1 MSQILL
7 LEPDK
12 ILAKTY
18 STALESAGHIVEY
31 CVSAQTAVV
40 FADNIRPDIVVVEL
54 QLVDHSGI
62 EFLYEFRSYVD
73 WQHIPVIILTNV
85 PESEFS
91 GSQLLLHDDLNVQ
104 VYLYKPLTSLRKLIQ
119 CVDDLTQVTIRK

>member
-18 STALESAGHIVEY
+18 STVLETAGHVVRH

-40 FADNIRPDIVVVEL
+40 LADDMHPDIVIVEL

-73 WQHIPVIILTNV
+73 WQQIPVIILTNV
-85 PESEFS
+85 PESEFA
-91 GSQLLLHDDLNVQ
+91 GSQSLLRDDLNVQ
-104 VYLYKPLTSLRKLIQ
+104 AYLYKPLTSLQKLIQ
-119 CVDDLTQVTIRK
+119 FVDDLTQVTTQR